1 MADMNLRGVVDL
13 GALSAAR
20 KQEAAS
26 AAARATAPT
35 GVIIDATDASFER
48 DVLQA
53 STRVPVILDFW
64 ATWCGPCRQL
74 SPVLERLAAEYGGRF
89 MLVKVDSDANP
100 GLAQAFR
107 VQSIPSVFA
116 LIGGQP
122 IPLFQGAYPEPQV
135 RQYIDKV
142 LEVAAQN
149 GVTGTVGGSEPLSD
163 EEFEEAMEDP
173 RYLAVHEAIEAGHF
187 DVAADAARALADARD
202 PEGASLV
209 AYVVMRRRMATTTE
223 AAAQAAL
230 AASPADVALLL
241 AASDF
246 VLLDDPKGVFDHLIS
261 ALRLAVG
268 DEKTM
273 IKERLLE
280 YFTIVGNTPETT
292 AARRAMTA
300 ALF

>member
-1 MADMNLRGVVDL
+1 MADMNLHGVVDL

-26 AAARATAPT
+26 AAARASAPE
-35 GVIIDATDASFER
+35 GVIIDATDATFER
-48 DVLQA
+48 DVLQK
-53 STRVPVILDFW
+53 STQVPVVLDFW

-89 MLVKVDSDANP
+89 ILVKVDSDANP
-100 GLAQAFR
+100 GLSQAFR

-122 IPLFQGAYPEPQV
+122 IPLFQGAIPEPQV

-149 GVTGTVGGSEPLSD
+149 GVTGTVGGPVTEDEPED
-163 EEFEEAMEDP
+163 DP
-173 RYLAVHEAIEAGHF
+173 RYLAIHQAIEAGQF
-187 DVAADAARALADARD
+187 DAAADAARALADARD

-209 AYVVMRRRMATTTE
+209 AYVTMRRRMAGTTD
-223 AAAQAAL
+223 ADARAAL
-230 AASPADVALLL
+230 AAAPADVAALL

-246 VLLDDPKGVFDHLIS
+246 VLLDDPKGTFDRLIAAMRAAGS
-261 ALRLAVG
+261 E
-268 DEKTM
+268 EKAA
-273 IKERLLE
+273 IKDRLLE
-280 YFTIVGNTPETT
+280 YFMIVGATPETT
-292 AARRAMTA
+292 AARKAMTA